1 MEFLKRLAFYLGLAL
16 GLLTVAA
23 AGAVALTYLFTG
35 KLISVRSDEH
45 GTRIALDTP
54 DALAAMMRQPMGKA
68 RGTAPFIELT

>member
-1 MEFLKRLAFYLGLAL
+1 MGLAL

-54 DALAAMMRQPMGKA
+54 DALAAMMRQRMGKA
-68 RGTAPFIELT
+68 KGTAPFIELT